1 MGLLARKLG
10 ALFGGILLFLPLYV
24 LLHEGGH
31 ALAALL
37 CGARVT
43 EFSLLGAHMS
53 YEGGAFTPLTLSL
66 FHLGGVLLPVLA
78 EVLCLLAYRP
88 RAGAIFCPVVSFQAL
103 LISVGPLCAW
113 IIVPVL
119 SLPGRAPRGDDAA
132 KFLAS
137 SGLSPWAVL
146 AGAALLLAG
155 CLWLAWKRQVIQ
167 NYWSAVRREE

>member
-1 MGLLARKLG
+1 MGLLVRKLG
-10 ALFGGILLFLPLYV
+10 ALFGSILLLLPLYV

-31 ALAALL
+31 ALVALL

-43 EFSLLGAHMS
+43 EFSLLGARMR
-53 YEGGAFTPLTLSL
+53 YEGGAFTPFTLSL
-66 FHLGGVLLPVLA
+66 FHLGVVLLPVVT
-78 EVLCLLAYRP
+78 EVLCLLVHRP
-88 RAGAIFCPVVSFQAL
+88 RAGAIFGSVASFLAL
-103 LISVGPLCAW
+103 LISAGPLCAW

-119 SLPGRAPRGDDAA
+119 SLSGRAPQGDDAA

-155 CLWLAWKRQVIQ
+155 CLWLAWKRRVMQH
-167 NYWSAVRREE
+167 YWSAVRRER